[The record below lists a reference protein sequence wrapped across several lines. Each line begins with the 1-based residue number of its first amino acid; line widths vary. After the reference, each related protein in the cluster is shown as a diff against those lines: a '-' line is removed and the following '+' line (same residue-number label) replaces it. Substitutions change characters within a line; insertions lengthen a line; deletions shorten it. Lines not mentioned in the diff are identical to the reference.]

1 MKKKT
6 LIPFFLFLCLLT
18 GPSFGLDTDLYVL
31 SGVNIPP
38 NVLIILDNSPS
49 MDEVVSGSDAPYS
62 QDIDYGASLT
72 SPAVVYPRY
81 AVYSA
86 TKVNQWTLWINDYR
100 TDPALDSCPELKT
113 LLEIY
118 GHAENNKC
126 TGTKANYQTGNYRN
140 YLQIQGPSIGE
151 DRFDLSNGVI
161 HSYINTV
168 SGVRFAV
175 MVFNRDSA
183 GNTVKYDLTNKS
195 EHVFGDVRD
204 DALNSNGGKLLGFVD
219 EYKNGKSLLFDQLDV
234 LTNDSWSPLAET
246 LYEAGAYYQDQIS
259 SITGTSYSG
268 LSPVQYDC
276 QKLYILIISD
286 GKPTKDSHPF
296 LSSIGDLTG
305 DGKAGQLDDLAK
317 YLFNL
322 DLTGGTYHTPQNIK
336 TYTVGFNVDNQLL
349 KETARV
355 GGGRYFYVYSS
366 QSFSI
371 AFQTFIADVLEESTS
386 YVAPVVPISQME
398 KTSSGNRLYL
408 AMFKPTY
415 TSFWK
420 GNLKK
425 YGIVTEKTET
435 LNVGDILDV
444 NGNLVRDSENQIK
457 DDALSYWSTP
467 CDTGKA
473 GDGGEVECGGV
484 GQLLLN
490 RASARK
496 IYTFLGT
503 NYNLTDTSNI
513 FSRSNSAITPTTLG
527 LLSGDYTGRDKL
539 IDFIH
544 GYDTY
549 DENRNN
555 NYTEK
560 RDWILGAFIHSR
572 PLVIHYGTTRSIIY
586 AGANDGMLHAFD
598 DASGEELWAF
608 IPPSLLSRLKNLSGE
623 ASGYVVG
630 DSAALEFFVDGS
642 PKALLGTDQ
651 KIMIFGLRRGGNRYY
666 ALDITDPLVPK
677 LLWEISPSTSGFG
690 ELGQTWSTPQIRKI
704 QYGASEKWGAIVGG
718 GYDSNQDN
726 LPVTTSDTRG
736 RAVYI
741 FDILNGSLLWSYS
754 NAKDSNMKYS
764 IPSDVSCVDTD
775 GNGKIDRL
783 YVGDIGGR
791 VWRFDIGAQ
800 DTAGWTGKRIFNSN
814 PGDSDQRKI
823 FYPPDVTLENDE
835 GNYEMVL
842 FGTGDREHPN
852 DATLINRLYAVKDKN
867 PSTVL
872 TENDLVDVTEDL
884 LQDPAT
890 SEEQKTAIL
899 NQLAEKKGWY
909 IRLDQNAGEKCLSNP
924 LVFFGT
930 VYYTTFTPSPER
942 LNDICYVG
950 GGEGRL
956 YALKYK
962 TGNAAF
968 NLDLENDSS
977 GQTLM
982 RSDRSVTVGTS
993 IPSGTIVA
1001 IIHGVAT
1008 GYVGVGGGVYIPPL
1022 PSYKSIIPVH
1032 WRIVF

>member
-6 LIPFFLFLCLLT
+6 LIPLFLFLCLLT
-18 GPSFGLDTDLYVL
+18 GPSFALDTDLYVL

-38 NVLIILDNSPS
+38 NVLIILDSS
-49 MDEVVSGSDAPYS
+49 ASLDEVSSGQIYDPA
-62 QDIDYGASLT
+62 IDYSLYL
-72 SPAVVYPRY
+72 PPIVYPQN
-81 AVYSA
+81 AVYYKASGN
-86 TKVNQWTLWINDYR
+86 KWILWREHYDMISCSDLKNLLILYGEAINY
-100 TDPALDSCPELKT
+100 PVDSGTSEC
-113 LLEIY
+113 
-118 GHAENNKC
+118 GGNK
-126 TGTKANYQTGNYRN
+126 KYDFQTGNFMN
-140 YLQIQGPSIGE
+140 YLQLTGGPGGNRP
-151 DRFDLSNGVI
+151 RFGLATGII
-161 HSYINTV
+161 HSYINTTQ
-168 SGVRFAV
+168 GVRFAV
-175 MVFNRDSA
+175 MAFNRDKNN
-183 GNTVKYDLTNKS
+183 NTVKWNGSS
-195 EHVFGDVRD
+195 EYVYGDSRD
-204 DALNSNGGKLLGFVD
+204 DNLDADGGRLLGFVD
-219 EYKNGKSLLFDQLDV
+219 ETKTGKTALFNNLAV
-234 LTNDSWSPLAET
+234 LKNDSWSPLAET
-246 LYEAGAYYQDQIS
+246 LYEAGVYFQGGKS
-259 SITGTSYSG
+259 LITNTTYE
-268 LSPVQYDC
+268 SPVQYHC
-276 QKLYILIISD
+276 QKNYILIISD
-286 GKPTKDSHPF
+286 GVATKDNHSA
-296 LSSIGDLTG
+296 LNSIGDLDG
-305 DGKAGQLDDLAK
+305 DGKIEADDVTK
-317 YLFNL
+317 YLYNI
-322 DLTGGTYHTPQNIK
+322 DLSGGEYAIKQNIS
-336 TYTVGFNVDNQLL
+336 TYTIGFSLTHKLMED
-349 KETARV
+349 TAKN
-355 GGGRYFYVYSS
+355 GHGKYYYVWSS
-366 QSFSI
+366 QSFNI
-371 AFQTFIADVLEESTS
+371 AFQDFIAAVLEESVS

-398 KTSSGNRLYL
+398 KTSSGNRMYL

-415 TSFWK
+415 SSFWN

-435 LNVGDILDV
+435 SNVGDILDV
-444 NGNLVRDSENQIK
+444 NGNLVMDSENQIK
-457 DDALSYWSTP
+457 DDALSYWSAP
-467 CDTGKA
+467 CNPEKA

-484 GQLLLN
+484 GQILMN
-490 RASARK
+490 RTSARK

-503 NYNLTDTSNI
+503 NYNLTDSSNA
-513 FSRSNSAITPTTLG
+513 FSRLNGALTPSILG
-527 LLSGDYTGRDKL
+527 LPIGDNTGKDRL

-544 GYDTY
+544 GYDAY
-549 DENRNN
+549 DENGNGIL
-555 NYTEK
+555 TEK

-572 PLVIHYGTTRSIIY
+572 PLVIHYGTSQSVIY
-586 AGANDGMLHAFD
+586 AGANDGMLHAFN

-608 IPPSLLSRLKNLSGE
+608 IPPSLLPSLKNLNGE
-623 ASGYVVG
+623 
-630 DSAALEFFVDGS
+630 ALEFFVDGS
-642 PKALLGTDQ
+642 PKAYLGADQ

-666 ALDITDPLVPK
+666 ALDITDPLVPR
-677 LLWEISPSTSGFG
+677 LLWEISPSTPGFG

-704 QYGASEKWGAIVGG
+704 QYGASEKWVAIVGG

-726 LPVTTSDTRG
+726 SPVTANDTRG

-741 FDILNGSLLWSYS
+741 FDISNGSLLWSYS
-754 NAKDSNMKYS
+754 NTRDSNMRHS

-783 YVGDIGGR
+783 YVGDMGGR

-814 PGDSDQRKI
+814 LVDTDQRKI

-982 RSDRSVTVGTS
+982 RSDRSVIVGTA

-1001 IIHGVAT
+1001 IIQGVAT